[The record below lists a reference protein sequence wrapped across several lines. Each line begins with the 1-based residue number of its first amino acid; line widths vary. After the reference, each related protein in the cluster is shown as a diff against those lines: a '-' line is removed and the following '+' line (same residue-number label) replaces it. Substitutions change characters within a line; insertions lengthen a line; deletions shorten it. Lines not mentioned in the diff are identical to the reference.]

1 MASSRPIRAARL
13 TRAATSPRA
22 VDPLPAA
29 VRLKPATLLSLQA
42 FDAAVRLGS
51 FKAAAEALR
60 LTPSAISHRIG
71 NLERALGKGLF
82 TRSHRAIQVTAAGK
96 ALAMATGRAFAEL
109 SRSATP
115 AEGKDSSRRLRL
127 SVLPFFASDWLIPRV
142 GRFMAAHPD
151 IELVIETSSRHA
163 DLDVEAFDA
172 GIRVGDGGWPNL
184 VATSLM
190 ELRAVPVATA
200 SLRRKAKLRQPADLA
215 DVTLI
220 HVTTFPLAW
229 PIWLEGAGVA
239 GLAAR
244 QVVWVDSFGA
254 AMQLAEQN
262 AGVALGLEPLFTA
275 RERAG
280 SNLKRLF
287 ERSQPTGGYWL
298 VHRRSDNA
306 HPALRAFKRW
316 LLSET
321 TRDS

>member
-1 MASSRPIRAARL
+1 M
-13 TRAATSPRA
+13 
-22 VDPLPAA
+22 
-29 VRLKPATLLSLQA
+29 LSLQA

-51 FKAAAEALR
+51 FKAAAAALR
-60 LTPSAISHRIG
+60 LTPSAISHRIA
-71 NLERALGKGLF
+71 NLERSLGKGLF
-82 TRSHRAIQVTAAGK
+82 TRSHRFIEVTAAGK
-96 ALAMATGRAFAEL
+96 ALAIATGRAFAEL

-115 AEGKDSSRRLRL
+115 AAGKNAPRRLRL

-172 GIRVGDGGWPNL
+172 AIRVGDGGWPAL
-184 VATSLM
+184 AATPLM

-200 SLRRKAKLRQPADLA
+200 AVRRKAKLTNPGDLTF
-215 DVTLI
+215 VTLI

-229 PIWLEGAGVA
+229 PIWLEGAGIG

-244 QVVWVDSFGA
+244 QVVWVDSFGT

-287 ERSQPTGGYWL
+287 EQSQPPGGYWL
-298 VHRRSDNA
+298 VHRRSDNN
-306 HPALRAFKRW
+306 HPALRIFKRW
-316 LLSET
+316 LLAET
-321 TRDS
+321 ADDR

>member
-1 MASSRPIRAARL
+1 MASSRRSRAARL
-13 TRAATSPRA
+13 VRAATAPRA
-22 VDPLPAA
+22 VDRPPAA
-29 VRLKPATLLSLQA
+29 AELKPATLLSLQA

-51 FKAAAEALR
+51 FKAAAAALR

-82 TRSHRAIQVTAAGK
+82 TRSHRAIEATAAGK
-96 ALAMATGRAFAEL
+96 ALAIATGRAFAEL

-115 AEGKDSSRRLRL
+115 AGGRDSRRRLRL
-127 SVLPFFASDWLIPRV
+127 SVLPFFASDWLIPRI
-142 GRFMAAHPD
+142 GRFMAAHRD

-172 GIRVGDGGWPNL
+172 GIRVGDGGWPDL
-184 VATSLM
+184 AATPLM

-200 SLRRKAKLRQPADLA
+200 ALRRKAKLRKPADLA
-215 DVTLI
+215 DVPQI

-229 PIWLEGAGVA
+229 PIWLAGAGIA
-239 GLAAR
+239 GLEAR

-287 ERSQPTGGYWL
+287 EQSQPTGGYWL
-298 VHRRSDNA
+298 VHRRGDNN
-306 HPALRAFKRW
+306 HPALRVFKRW
-316 LLSET
+316 LLGET
-321 TRDS
+321 AKDR